1 MDKALPAGWYSDPAG
16 TGGFRYWDGAE
27 WSEQPAVSK
36 IPKPKRHIAA
46 KIGIFAGIL
55 IAIAP
60 IIVAFVGSLG
70 SNVSMFDESS
80 GSGAAIFLVFM
91 TVPLGFAV
99 AGIGAGIGTF
109 LQWRARSK

>member
-1 MDKALPAGWYSDPAG
+1 MDKAAPAGWYSDPAG
-16 TGGFRYWDGAE
+16 TGGFRYWDGAA
-27 WSEQPAVSK
+27 WSDQSAVSK

-46 KIGIFAGIL
+46 KIGIVAGIF
-55 IAIAP
+55 IAVAP

-91 TVPLGFAV
+91 TVPLGIAV
-99 AGIGAGIGTF
+99 AAIGAGIGTF
-109 LQWRARSK
+109 LQWRERSR